1 MHRDGY
7 VRDGLGCASTSRTAD
22 ALQACNIG
30 ATIDQ
35 KLTGI
40 LHFRTKFILEL
51 MLMLAELEGPSEDF
65 WYGVINGSLP
75 IAIEGN
81 R

>member
-7 VRDGLGCASTSRTAD
+7 VRDGQGCASASRTAD
-22 ALQACNIG
+22 PLQACYIG
-30 ATIDQ
+30 ATVDQ

-51 MLMLAELEGPSEDF
+51 MLVLAELEGSGEDF
-65 WYGVINGSLP
+65 WCGAIDGLLP
-75 IAIEGN
+75 FAIIDN
-81 R
+81 